1 MGCAVLRSAWLSR
14 NKRDSPA
21 IARDAEPGSWS
32 SEATPPNILQPSP
45 SYLTDAVACRTL
57 FGSSM
62 LALLRRRRF
71 ASPAHLALTVALVA
85 PVSEERAVS
94 PDVAVVRDVAYGT
107 DPKQRFDV
115 YAPKGARNAPV
126 VVMVHGGAWRIGD
139 KRSRGVVGKKVAR
152 WSRDGIVVISVN
164 YRMLPGT
171 DPVEQARD
179 VARALAAAQQRMSE
193 WGGDPAKVVLMGHS
207 AGAHLVALLGANPS
221 LAMSLGA
228 QPWLGTVI
236 LDSAALDIVQT
247 MTRPHLPL
255 YTRAFGANR
264 DFWREAS
271 PYHHLAAGAKPML
284 IVCSSLRRDSCPA
297 ASRFAARAT
306 SLGVR
311 TEVLPVAKSHAAI
324 DSELGAPG
332 AYTEAVNTFLRTLGI
347 PTS

>member
-1 MGCAVLRSAWLSR
+1 MI
-14 NKRDSPA
+14 PA
-21 IARDAEPGSWS
+21 PQGR
-32 SEATPPNILQPSP
+32 ATPPS
-45 SYLTDAVACRTL
+45 
-57 FGSSM
+57 
-62 LALLRRRRF
+62 
-71 ASPAHLALTVALVA
+71 
-85 PVSEERAVS
+85 
-94 PDVAVVRDVAYGT
+94 VAVVRDVAYGA
-107 DPKQRFDV
+107 DAKQRFDIYV
-115 YAPKGARNAPV
+115 PKGARNAPV

-139 KRSRGVVGKKVAR
+139 KRSRGVVGNKVAR
-152 WSRDGIVVISVN
+152 WSRDGIVVVSVN

-221 LAMSLGA
+221 LATNLGA

-324 DSELGAPG
+324 DAELGAPG